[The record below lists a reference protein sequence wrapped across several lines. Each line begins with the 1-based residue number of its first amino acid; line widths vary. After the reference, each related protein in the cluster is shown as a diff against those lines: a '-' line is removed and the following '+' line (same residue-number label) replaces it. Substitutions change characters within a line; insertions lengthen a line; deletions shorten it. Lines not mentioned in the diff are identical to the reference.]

1 MKLEQIQQETNNLKS
16 LDVTSLT
23 PEQLQQL
30 VEKLS
35 SIIDNSETALSQI
48 NIEADETDNS

>member
-1 MKLEQIQQETNNLKS
+1 MKLEQIQQETENLKT

-30 VEKLS
+30 VEKIS
-35 SIIDNSETALSQI
+35 SLVDNSETALSQI
-48 NIEADETDNS
+48 NIEDNEADNS

>member
-35 SIIDNSETALSQI
+35 SIIDDSENTLSQI
-48 NIEADETDNS
+48 NIEDNEADNS

>member
-1 MKLEQIQQETNNLKS
+1 MKLEQIQQETENLKS

-35 SIIDNSETALSQI
+35 SIIDDSENTLSQI
-48 NIEADETDNS
+48 NIEDNEADNS

>member
-1 MKLEQIQQETNNLKS
+1 MKLEQIQQETNNLKT

-30 VEKLS
+30 VEKIS
-35 SIIDNSETALSQI
+35 SLVDNSETALSQI
-48 NIEADETDNS
+48 NIEDNEADNS